1 VDNLQRKSISEL
13 KSRGYLASE
22 DYKIDNLG
30 IVREIRI
37 RNKGL
42 SEIPEVF
49 KNFID
54 ITKIDL
60 RDNDILKIENL
71 ENCKKLESL
80 LLSNNKINKINGLQ
94 NLANL
99 KELFLNNNEILKIEG
114 LENNQ
119 DLKKLDLSAN
129 KIKKIQG
136 LENLSQ
142 LKQLWLGKNPLNDD
156 DLMLFR
162 NGIRAVIEK
171 CKKIKNEQL
180 IREAEIKK
188 KKLEYIEKINEH
200 RDKDDLQSFIN
211 DIEDLFEDIE
221 QTTDKEV
228 VNWLKNKIQEL
239 KIELKEKEYEEQAAL
254 KSLETDSVITEP
266 NIQESIITEKAT
278 AERVILEPIIST
290 STPSAPEVKKIAT
303 EKENKNSQ
311 VETLKQMMKVSTK
324 LKFATMQKALE
335 MNESEFIKNI
345 FKWAEEFGFTIEEDA
360 VVFNKDTFNDFIDM
374 LDSQFD
380 TWEEKE
386 NSKEGKN

>member
-1 VDNLQRKSISEL
+1 MDNLQRKSISEL

>member
-1 VDNLQRKSISEL
+1 MDNLQRKSISEL

-254 KSLETDSVITEP
+254 KSLETE
-266 NIQESIITEKAT
+266 
-278 AERVILEPIIST
+278 
-290 STPSAPEVKKIAT
+290 
-303 EKENKNSQ
+303 
-311 VETLKQMMKVSTK
+311 
-324 LKFATMQKALE
+324 
-335 MNESEFIKNI
+335 
-345 FKWAEEFGFTIEEDA
+345 
-360 VVFNKDTFNDFIDM
+360 
-374 LDSQFD
+374 
-380 TWEEKE
+380 
-386 NSKEGKN
+386 